1 MVKGANSTLPEL
13 RVPPLI
19 SNFKTA
25 PCDNAIDLPYTD
37 SIPKIKRCQQLFLLF
52 FLRNLKLKKRSKMS
66 GVTPLTP
73 NYFIIYPYEIIEEIN
88 YFHLFSLFY
97 IFCLRFLSKRF
108 KIKSHFI

>member
-37 SIPKIKRCQQLFLLF
+37 SIPKLKRCQQLFYF
-52 FLRNLKLKKRSKMS
+52 FLKKPQALKKDRKCQELH
-66 GVTPLTP
+66 PLHQ
-73 NYFIIYPYEIIEEIN
+73 II
-88 YFHLFSLFY
+88 SLF
-97 IFCLRFLSKRF
+97 ILM
-108 KIKSHFI
+108 KSLKK

>member
-52 FLRNLKLKKRSKMS
+52 FEETSSFKKDRKCHRLH
-66 GVTPLTP
+66 PLHQ
-73 NYFIIYPYEIIEEIN
+73 II
-88 YFHLFSLFY
+88 SLF
-97 IFCLRFLSKRF
+97 IHMKSLRK
-108 KIKSHFI
+108 

>member
-52 FLRNLKLKKRSKMS
+52 F
-66 GVTPLTP
+66 
-73 NYFIIYPYEIIEEIN
+73 EET
-88 YFHLFSLFY
+88 S
-97 IFCLRFLSKRF
+97 SF
-108 KIKSHFI
+108 KIGRKCHRLYPLHPLNSLMITVV